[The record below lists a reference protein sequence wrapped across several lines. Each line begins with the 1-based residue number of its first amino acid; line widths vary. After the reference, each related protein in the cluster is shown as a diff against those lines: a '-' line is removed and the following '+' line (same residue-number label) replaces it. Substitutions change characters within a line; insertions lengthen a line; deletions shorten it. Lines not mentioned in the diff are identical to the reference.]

1 MNDLVEAGVAPYP
14 AKSIKEDNLADVVGM
29 SEGTEVKVDGNEI
42 TISSVD
48 KEKAGLMAAKIENLC
63 RVSNRDIRIF
73 QDGCY
78 ITHKAG
84 KDLV

>member
-1 MNDLVEAGVAPYP
+1 MNVAVSGEEIVIKNFLGESVPRKVGLV
-14 AKSIKEDNLADVVGM
+14 KW
-29 SEGTEVKVDGNEI
+29 TEVKVDGNEI